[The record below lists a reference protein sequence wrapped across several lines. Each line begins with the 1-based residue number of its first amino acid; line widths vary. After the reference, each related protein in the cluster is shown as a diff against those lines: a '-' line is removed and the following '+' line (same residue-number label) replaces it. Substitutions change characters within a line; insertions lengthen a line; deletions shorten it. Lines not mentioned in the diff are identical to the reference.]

1 MKRTIVIVDDEPITR
16 MDTREILE
24 ANGYDVVGEA
34 SDGFEAIEVC
44 KKYNPSLVLMDIDM
58 PLLDGIKASKVL
70 TKEKLVGGVIL
81 LTAFEDK
88 KYIEM
93 AKEVGAFGYMIKP
106 VNEKVFITTVEMC
119 LSKAEEFDE
128 LKKDYDKINNKLN
141 DRKLIEKAKGILVKQ
156 LNSNE
161 NDAYNRIR
169 KLSMDRRT
177 TMAEI
182 AKIIIVGYEGQLMIG
197 TLCKEYTLLS
207 EEEINKRLC

>member
-106 VNEKVFITTVEMC
+106 VNEKVFIPTVEMC

-141 DRKLIEKAKGILVKQ
+141 DRKLIEKAKGMLVKQ

-182 AKIIIVGYEGQLMIG
+182 AKIIIVGYEG
-197 TLCKEYTLLS
+197 
-207 EEEINKRLC
+207 

>member
-44 KKYNPSLVLMDIDM
+44 KKYNPSLVLIDIDM

-106 VNEKVFITTVEMC
+106 VNEKVFIPTVEMC

-182 AKIIIVGYEGQLMIG
+182 AKIIIVGYEG
-197 TLCKEYTLLS
+197 
-207 EEEINKRLC
+207 

>member
-106 VNEKVFITTVEMC
+106 VNEKVFIPTVEMC

-182 AKIIIVGYEGQLMIG
+182 AKIIIVVYEG
-197 TLCKEYTLLS
+197 
-207 EEEINKRLC
+207 

>member
-44 KKYNPSLVLMDIDM
+44 KKYKPSLVLMDIDM

-106 VNEKVFITTVEMC
+106 VNEKVFIPTVEMC

-182 AKIIIVGYEGQLMIG
+182 AKIIIVGYEG
-197 TLCKEYTLLS
+197 
-207 EEEINKRLC
+207 

>member
-70 TKEKLVGGVIL
+70 TKEKLVGGIIL

-106 VNEKVFITTVEMC
+106 VNEKGFIPTVEMC

-182 AKIIIVGYEGQLMIG
+182 AKIIIVGYEG
-197 TLCKEYTLLS
+197 
-207 EEEINKRLC
+207 

>member
-88 KYIEM
+88 RYIEM

-106 VNEKVFITTVEMC
+106 VNEKVFIPTVEMS

-128 LKKDYDKINNKLN
+128 LKKDYDKINSKLN

-182 AKIIIVGYEGQLMIG
+182 AKIIIVGYEG
-197 TLCKEYTLLS
+197 
-207 EEEINKRLC
+207 

>member
-106 VNEKVFITTVEMC
+106 VNEKVFIPTVEMC

-161 NDAYNRIR
+161 NDSYNRIR

-182 AKIIIVGYEGQLMIG
+182 AKIIIVGYEG
-197 TLCKEYTLLS
+197 
-207 EEEINKRLC
+207 

>member
-24 ANGYDVVGEA
+24 ANGYDVVGEV

-70 TKEKLVGGVIL
+70 TKEKLVGGIIL
-81 LTAFEDK
+81 LTAFDDK

-106 VNEKVFITTVEMC
+106 VNEKVFIPTVEMC

-182 AKIIIVGYEGQLMIG
+182 AKIIIVGYEG
-197 TLCKEYTLLS
+197 
-207 EEEINKRLC
+207 

>member
-44 KKYNPSLVLMDIDM
+44 KKYNSSLVLMDIDM

-106 VNEKVFITTVEMC
+106 VNEKVFIPTVEMC

-182 AKIIIVGYEGQLMIG
+182 AKIIIVGYEG
-197 TLCKEYTLLS
+197 
-207 EEEINKRLC
+207 

>member
-1 MKRTIVIVDDEPITR
+1 
-16 MDTREILE
+16 
-24 ANGYDVVGEA
+24 
-34 SDGFEAIEVC
+34 
-44 KKYNPSLVLMDIDM
+44 M

-106 VNEKVFITTVEMC
+106 VNEKVFIPTVEMS

-128 LKKDYDKINNKLN
+128 LKKDYDKINSKLN

-182 AKIIIVGYEGQLMIG
+182 AKIIIVGYEG
-197 TLCKEYTLLS
+197 
-207 EEEINKRLC
+207 

>member
-70 TKEKLVGGVIL
+70 TKEKLVGCVIL

-106 VNEKVFITTVEMC
+106 VNEKVFIPTVEMC

-182 AKIIIVGYEGQLMIG
+182 AKIIIVGYEG
-197 TLCKEYTLLS
+197 
-207 EEEINKRLC
+207 

>member
-106 VNEKVFITTVEMC
+106 VNEKVFIPTVEMC
-119 LSKAEEFDE
+119 LSKAEEFNE

-182 AKIIIVGYEGQLMIG
+182 AKIIIVGYEG
-197 TLCKEYTLLS
+197 
-207 EEEINKRLC
+207 

>member
-1 MKRTIVIVDDEPITR
+1 MKRTIAIVDDEPITR

-106 VNEKVFITTVEMC
+106 VNEKVFIPTVEMC

-182 AKIIIVGYEGQLMIG
+182 AKIIIVGYEG
-197 TLCKEYTLLS
+197 
-207 EEEINKRLC
+207 

>member
-24 ANGYDVVGEA
+24 ANGYDVLGEA

-106 VNEKVFITTVEMC
+106 VNEKVFIPTVEMC

-182 AKIIIVGYEGQLMIG
+182 AKIIIVGYEG
-197 TLCKEYTLLS
+197 
-207 EEEINKRLC
+207 

>member
-34 SDGFEAIEVC
+34 SNGFEAIEVC

-106 VNEKVFITTVEMC
+106 VNEKVFIPTVEMC

-182 AKIIIVGYEGQLMIG
+182 AKIIIVGYEG
-197 TLCKEYTLLS
+197 
-207 EEEINKRLC
+207 

>member
-106 VNEKVFITTVEMC
+106 INEKVFIPTVEMS

-128 LKKDYDKINNKLN
+128 LKKDYDKINSKLN

-182 AKIIIVGYEGQLMIG
+182 AKIIIVGYEG
-197 TLCKEYTLLS
+197 
-207 EEEINKRLC
+207 

>member
-70 TKEKLVGGVIL
+70 TKEKLVGGIIL

-93 AKEVGAFGYMIKP
+93 AKEVGDFGYMIKP
-106 VNEKVFITTVEMC
+106 VNEKVFIPTVEMC

-182 AKIIIVGYEGQLMIG
+182 AKIIIVGYEG
-197 TLCKEYTLLS
+197 
-207 EEEINKRLC
+207 

>member
-58 PLLDGIKASKVL
+58 PLLDGIKSSKVL
-70 TKEKLVGGVIL
+70 TREKLVGGIIL

-106 VNEKVFITTVEMC
+106 VNEKVFIPTVEMC

-182 AKIIIVGYEGQLMIG
+182 AKIIIVGYEG
-197 TLCKEYTLLS
+197 
-207 EEEINKRLC
+207 

>member
-93 AKEVGAFGYMIKP
+93 DKEVGAFGYMIKP
-106 VNEKVFITTVEMC
+106 VNEKVFIPTVEMC

-182 AKIIIVGYEGQLMIG
+182 AKIIIVGYEG
-197 TLCKEYTLLS
+197 
-207 EEEINKRLC
+207 

>member
-106 VNEKVFITTVEMC
+106 VNEKVFIPSVEMS

-182 AKIIIVGYEGQLMIG
+182 AKIIIVGYEG
-197 TLCKEYTLLS
+197 
-207 EEEINKRLC
+207 

>member
-106 VNEKVFITTVEMC
+106 VNEKVFIPNVEMC

-182 AKIIIVGYEGQLMIG
+182 AKIIIVGYEG
-197 TLCKEYTLLS
+197 
-207 EEEINKRLC
+207 

>member
-16 MDTREILE
+16 IDTREILE

-106 VNEKVFITTVEMC
+106 VNEKVFIPTVEMC

-182 AKIIIVGYEGQLMIG
+182 AKIIIVGYEG
-197 TLCKEYTLLS
+197 
-207 EEEINKRLC
+207 

>member
-93 AKEVGAFGYMIKP
+93 AKEVGTFGYMIKP
-106 VNEKVFITTVEMC
+106 VNEKVFIPTVEMC

-128 LKKDYDKINNKLN
+128 LKKDYDKINKKLN

-182 AKIIIVGYEGQLMIG
+182 AKIIIVGYEG
-197 TLCKEYTLLS
+197 
-207 EEEINKRLC
+207 

>member
-70 TKEKLVGGVIL
+70 TREKLVGGIIL

-106 VNEKVFITTVEMC
+106 VNEKVFIPTVEMC

-128 LKKDYDKINNKLN
+128 LKKDFDKINNKLN

-156 LNSNE
+156 LKSTE
-161 NDAYNRIR
+161 DEAYNRIR

-182 AKIIIVGYEGQLMIG
+182 AKIIIVGYE
-197 TLCKEYTLLS
+197 E
-207 EEEINKRLC
+207 

>member
-106 VNEKVFITTVEMC
+106 VNEKVFIPTVEMC

-182 AKIIIVGYEGQLMIG
+182 AKIIIVGYEG
-197 TLCKEYTLLS
+197 
-207 EEEINKRLC
+207 

>member
-106 VNEKVFITTVEMC
+106 VNEKVFIPTVEMC

-182 AKIIIVGYEGQLMIG
+182 AKIIIVGYE
-197 TLCKEYTLLS
+197 
-207 EEEINKRLC
+207 R

>member
-44 KKYNPSLVLMDIDM
+44 KKYNPSLVLMDIDI

-70 TKEKLVGGVIL
+70 TKEKLVGGIIL

-106 VNEKVFITTVEMC
+106 VNEKVFIPTVEMC

-141 DRKLIEKAKGILVKQ
+141 DRKLIETAKGILVKQ

-182 AKIIIVGYEGQLMIG
+182 AKIIIVGYEG
-197 TLCKEYTLLS
+197 
-207 EEEINKRLC
+207 

>member
-58 PLLDGIKASKVL
+58 PLLDRIKASKVL

-106 VNEKVFITTVEMC
+106 VNEKVFIPTVEMC

-182 AKIIIVGYEGQLMIG
+182 AKIIIVGYEG
-197 TLCKEYTLLS
+197 
-207 EEEINKRLC
+207 

>member
-106 VNEKVFITTVEMC
+106 VNEKVFIPTVEMC

-128 LKKDYDKINNKLN
+128 LKKDYDKINSKLN

-182 AKIIIVGYEGQLMIG
+182 AKIIIVGYEG
-197 TLCKEYTLLS
+197 
-207 EEEINKRLC
+207 

>member
-1 MKRTIVIVDDEPITR
+1 MKRTIVIVYDEPITR

-106 VNEKVFITTVEMC
+106 VNEKVFIPTVEMC

-182 AKIIIVGYEGQLMIG
+182 AKIIIVGYEG
-197 TLCKEYTLLS
+197 
-207 EEEINKRLC
+207 

>member
-34 SDGFEAIEVC
+34 SDGFKAIEVC

-182 AKIIIVGYEGQLMIG
+182 AKIIIVGYEG
-197 TLCKEYTLLS
+197 
-207 EEEINKRLC
+207 

>member
-106 VNEKVFITTVEMC
+106 VNEKVFIPTVEMI

-128 LKKDYDKINNKLN
+128 LKKDYDKINSKLN

-182 AKIIIVGYEGQLMIG
+182 AKIIIVGYEG
-197 TLCKEYTLLS
+197 
-207 EEEINKRLC
+207 

>member
-106 VNEKVFITTVEMC
+106 VNEKVFIPTVEIC

-182 AKIIIVGYEGQLMIG
+182 AKIIIVGYEG
-197 TLCKEYTLLS
+197 
-207 EEEINKRLC
+207 

>member
-70 TKEKLVGGVIL
+70 TKGKLVGGVIL

-106 VNEKVFITTVEMC
+106 VNEKVFIPTVEMS

-128 LKKDYDKINNKLN
+128 LKKDYDKINSKLN

-182 AKIIIVGYEGQLMIG
+182 AKIIIVGYEG
-197 TLCKEYTLLS
+197 
-207 EEEINKRLC
+207 

>member
-106 VNEKVFITTVEMC
+106 VNEKVFIPTVEMC

-128 LKKDYDKINNKLN
+128 LKKDYDKMNNKLN

-182 AKIIIVGYEGQLMIG
+182 AKIIIVGYEG
-197 TLCKEYTLLS
+197 
-207 EEEINKRLC
+207 

>member
-1 MKRTIVIVDDEPITR
+1 MKRTIVIVDDDPITR

-106 VNEKVFITTVEMC
+106 VNEKVFIPTVEMC

-182 AKIIIVGYEGQLMIG
+182 AKIIIVGYEG
-197 TLCKEYTLLS
+197 
-207 EEEINKRLC
+207 

>member
-106 VNEKVFITTVEMC
+106 VNEKVFIPTVEMC

-141 DRKLIEKAKGILVKQ
+141 DRKLIEQAKGILVKQ

-182 AKIIIVGYEGQLMIG
+182 AKIIIVGYEG
-197 TLCKEYTLLS
+197 
-207 EEEINKRLC
+207 

>member
-1 MKRTIVIVDDEPITR
+1 MKRTVVIVDDEPITR

-44 KKYNPSLVLMDIDM
+44 KTQNPSLVLMDIDM

-88 KYIEM
+88 KYLEM
-93 AKEVGAFGYMIKP
+93 AKAVGAFGYIIKP
-106 VNEKVFITTVEMC
+106 IDERVFIPTLEMC
-119 LSKAEEFDE
+119 LSKAEEFYE
-128 LKKDYDKINNKLN
+128 LKKDFDKINNKLN
-141 DRKLIEKAKGILVKQ
+141 DRKLIEKAKGILVSQ

-161 NDAYNRIR
+161 NEAYNKIR

-182 AKIIIVGYEGQLMIG
+182 AKIIIVGYEG
-197 TLCKEYTLLS
+197 
-207 EEEINKRLC
+207 

>member
-70 TKEKLVGGVIL
+70 TKKKLVGGIIL

-106 VNEKVFITTVEMC
+106 VNEKVFIPTVEMC

-182 AKIIIVGYEGQLMIG
+182 AKIIIVGYEG
-197 TLCKEYTLLS
+197 
-207 EEEINKRLC
+207 